1 MYRER
6 TLYRRRQVRRQKMI
20 IATVLT
26 IFIMVCSM
34 FFRSIL
40 TDAHGNRSE
49 DPVDYK
55 YYTSIQ
61 VEAGDTLSS
70 IAKEYRTASDES
82 TDDYID
88 QLKEMNHLSSDE
100 IHEGE
105 YLMVAYADTEL
116 K

>member
-1 MYRER
+1 MVRER
-6 TLYRRRQVRRQKMI
+6 SLNRRRQVRRQKML
-20 IATVLT
+20 IAAILT
-26 IFIMVCSM
+26 LFIMICSM

-40 TDAHGNRSE
+40 TDAHGNRGE
-49 DPVDYK
+49 DPVDYT

-70 IAKEYRTASDES
+70 IAKKYRSASDES
-82 TDDYID
+82 TNDYIEK
-88 QLKEMNHLSSDE
+88 LKDMNHLSSDE

>member
-1 MYRER
+1 MYKDRV
-6 TLYRRRQVRRQKMI
+6 LNRRRQVRRQKMI
-20 IATVLT
+20 LATVLT
-26 IFIMVCSM
+26 VFIMICSM

-40 TDAHGNRSE
+40 SDAHGNRME

-70 IAKEYRTASDES
+70 IAKEYRSASDES
-82 TDDYID
+82 TDDYIEA
-88 QLKEMNHLSSDE
+88 LKNMNHLSSDE

>member
-1 MYRER
+1 MR
-6 TLYRRRQVRRQKMI
+6 TQKRMNRQQQVIKQKIVVAVILTALIMI
-20 IATVLT
+20 CS
-26 IFIMVCSM
+26 IFY
-34 FFRSIL
+34 RSIL
-40 TDAHGNRSE
+40 SDAHGNRTE

-61 VEAGDTLSS
+61 VESGDTLSS
-70 IAKEYRTASDES
+70 IAKQYRSASDES
-82 TDDYID
+82 TYDYIE

-105 YLMVAYADTEL
+105 YLMVAYADTQL